1 MLLKWEVLWLNNNV
15 VQEQNQVRVE
25 TKIKK
30 IYLIDNK
37 NDIQQKQAQED
48 LKKKLVGAIL
58 DVYTNG
64 NIINIESRRFM
75 AYIERFVKT
84 NKSKND
90 INYRIASLYNYIIS
104 KYSDFIEINQIIQNE
119 EEQY

>member
-1 MLLKWEVLWLNNNV
+1 MNSSDFVDRYIVITIDFIFRLNNAICRRGLEKN
-15 VQEQNQVRVE
+15 NILD
-25 TKIKK
+25 IKVL
-30 IYLIDNK
+30 YD
-37 NDIQQKQAQED
+37 
-48 LKKKLVGAIL
+48 KKYVGAIL

-64 NIINIESRRFM
+64 NITNIESRRFM

>member
-1 MLLKWEVLWLNNNV
+1 MNNNV

-25 TKIKK
+25 AKFKK
-30 IYLIDNK
+30 IYLVDNK
-37 NDIQQKQAQED
+37 NDIQQKQSQED

-64 NIINIESRRFM
+64 NITNIESRRFM
-75 AYIERFVKT
+75 TYIERFVKT

-90 INYRIASLYNYIIS
+90 INYRIANLYNYIIS

>member
-1 MLLKWEVLWLNNNV
+1 MNNNMD
-15 VQEQNQVRVE
+15 QEQNQVRVE
-25 TKIKK
+25 TKVKK
-30 IYLIDNK
+30 IYLVDNK
-37 NDIQQKQAQED
+37 NDIQQKQAQEE
-48 LKKKLVGAIL
+48 LKKKLVNAII

-64 NIINIESRRFM
+64 DITNIESRRFM

>member
-1 MLLKWEVLWLNNNV
+1 
-15 VQEQNQVRVE
+15 
-25 TKIKK
+25 
-30 IYLIDNK
+30 
-37 NDIQQKQAQED
+37 
-48 LKKKLVGAIL
+48 
-58 DVYTNG
+58 
-64 NIINIESRRFM
+64 M

>member
-1 MLLKWEVLWLNNNV
+1 M

-25 TKIKK
+25 TKVKK
-30 IYLIDNK
+30 IYLVDNK
-37 NDIQQKQAQED
+37 NDIQQKQAQEE
-48 LKKKLVGAIL
+48 LKKKLVNAIL

-64 NIINIESRRFM
+64 NITNIESRRCM

>member
-1 MLLKWEVLWLNNNV
+1 MLLKLEVLQLNNNV

-25 TKIKK
+25 TKFKK
-30 IYLIDNK
+30 IYLVDNK
-37 NDIQQKQAQED
+37 NDIQQKQSQED

-64 NIINIESRRFM
+64 NITNIESRRFM
-75 AYIERFVKT
+75 TYIERFVKT

-90 INYRIASLYNYIIS
+90 INYRIANLYNYIIS